1 MFSKACAWLI
11 LLLLALAS
19 VSGLFGQGVVGGSLT
34 GIVTDA
40 AAALVAGVEVTLTN
54 DATGVKFTTKTNE
67 VGSYTFANLNPGR
80 YTLSTQMVGFAPVS
94 LTGIT
99 VTVAQFARADVQMKL
114 GTVNDR
120 IEVTATAGVVETER
134 IERDRSLESLEET
147 CKKLEAQMKSSEIRA
162 PMDGLLTSIQTIDG
176 ELVIEGNELLSVSSR
191 KNYVRGEVNEED
203 VGEVKNGMQARV
215 QLYAYRTQQFTAR
228 VSAVQ
233 PAADPETQRYTV
245 VLQLENSPDNLM
257 AGMTGEMNIITG
269 THENVLLVPTRA
281 LLVDQALVVKR
292 GVVHARTVKV
302 GFRTLDFA
310 EALEGLSLGDRVI
323 VADQDKM
330 RPGHPVRTREVDLN
344 GDTRTP

>member
-134 IERDRSLESLEET
+134 PTL
-147 CKKLEAQMKSSEIRA
+147 
-162 PMDGLLTSIQTIDG
+162 
-176 ELVIEGNELLSVSSR
+176 
-191 KNYVRGEVNEED
+191 
-203 VGEVKNGMQARV
+203 
-215 QLYAYRTQQFTAR
+215 
-228 VSAVQ
+228 SAVI
-233 PAADPETQRYTV
+233 TQAQITQLPFNGRY
-245 VLQLENSPDNLM
+245 
-257 AGMTGEMNIITG
+257 
-269 THENVLLVPTRA
+269 
-281 LLVDQALVVKR
+281 
-292 GVVHARTVKV
+292 
-302 GFRTLDFA
+302 
-310 EALEGLSLGDRVI
+310 GLSGLI
-323 VADQDKM
+323 ALA
-330 RPGHPVRTREVDLN
+330 PGVQRGGQFASGGPI
-344 GDTRTP
+344 